1 MAVPSHPE
9 MFDIASQHLR
19 NRGSV
24 DAALQYLLE
33 AKASYQEQPH
43 SEQALITLDKAISE
57 LSSIATDYALCS
69 HKFLEQGA
77 EHSPIAAAAHQE
89 TLTDGI
95 VGLSYLHGTLEV
107 VSTPGIV
114 SQESA
119 ISMRILLSSL
129 LAQRLYEHFD
139 SEKRFCQSLWPE
151 GPKSIASLAAGN
163 QEIHNE
169 HLFSNTLRLSQGQA
183 DPYSH
188 RKSFGG

>member
-1 MAVPSHPE
+1 MVVPSPPE

-33 AKASYQEQPH
+33 AKISYQEQPH
-43 SEQALITLDKAISE
+43 SDQALTTLDKAIRE

-77 EHSPIAAAAHQE
+77 EHSPAVAAAHQDA
-89 TLTDGI
+89 LTDGI

-119 ISMRILLSSL
+119 LSIRMLLSSL
-129 LAQRLYEHFD
+129 LAQRLYELFD

-151 GPKSIASLAAGN
+151 GLKSIAGLAADTP
-163 QEIHNE
+163 ETHND

-183 DPYSH
+183 DAHTH